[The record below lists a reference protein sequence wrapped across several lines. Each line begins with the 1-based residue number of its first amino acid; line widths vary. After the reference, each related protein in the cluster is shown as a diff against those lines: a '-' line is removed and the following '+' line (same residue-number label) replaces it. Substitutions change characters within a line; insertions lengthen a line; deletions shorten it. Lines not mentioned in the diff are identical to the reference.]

1 MRTTDL
7 PIVERKSKISDV
19 LMQISLAK
27 MGIAVV
33 VEDEQILGAVTDGD
47 IRRAMQ
53 RKQEQ
58 FFALT
63 VEDIMSRTPKT
74 ILETAKLSQ
83 AETLMRKHNIHSLVV
98 VNGDGKLVGV
108 IDTFSC
114 I

>member
-1 MRTTDL
+1 
-7 PIVERKSKISDV
+7 
-19 LMQISLAK
+19 MQISMAK

-33 VEDEQILGAVTDGD
+33 VEDNKILGAVTDGD

-53 RKQEQ
+53 RDQEH
-58 FFALT
+58 FFELT
-63 VEDIMSRTPKT
+63 VEDIMSHAPKT

-83 AETLMRKHNIHSLVV
+83 AESLMRKHNIHSLVV
-98 VNGDGKLVGV
+98 VNNEGMLVGV

>member
-1 MRTTDL
+1 
-7 PIVERKSKISDV
+7 
-19 LMQISLAK
+19 MQISLAK

-53 RKQEQ
+53 RNQEQ

-83 AETLMRKHNIHSLVV
+83 AETIMRKHNIHSQQRRQTRRSNRHIQLY
-98 VNGDGKLVGV
+98 
-108 IDTFSC
+108 IIT
-114 I
+114 

>member
-1 MRTTDL
+1 
-7 PIVERKSKISDV
+7 
-19 LMQISLAK
+19 
-27 MGIAVV
+27 MGIAIAIENEEIV
-33 VEDEQILGAVTDGD
+33 GTVTDGD

-53 RKQEQ
+53 RDQEH
-58 FFALT
+58 FFELT
-63 VEDIMSRTPKT
+63 VNDIMSNAPKI

-98 VNGDGKLVGV
+98 VNSENKLVGV

>member
-1 MRTTDL
+1 
-7 PIVERKSKISDV
+7 
-19 LMQISLAK
+19 MQISLAK

-53 RKQEQ
+53 RNQEQ

-74 ILETAKLSQ
+74 ILETAKLSHAQ
-83 AETLMRKHNIHSLVV
+83 AQH
-98 VNGDGKLVGV
+98 
-108 IDTFSC
+108 TFAGGSQQRRQTRRSNRH
-114 I
+114 IQLYIIT